1 MQYADIVHR
10 CFRCGY
16 CNFTSDFQDFN
27 CPTYNKYRM
36 LSYSPGG
43 RMWLINAWLNK
54 ELQWRE
60 HFADIMYSCAT
71 CNNCVEE
78 CVQNKFNSYLS
89 EIFIAAR
96 GEMVEQG
103 LVPPTVRDYIK
114 NIQLSGNPYRAPA
127 EDRGKWS
134 EGSGLTRFQND
145 EYLYYVGCVGSYDE
159 RGQKMA
165 LALGKLLIKA
175 GLSVGIL
182 GSDEK
187 CDGNEVRVLGESML
201 FEELARQNTDQFA
214 QLGVKK
220 VISLSPH
227 AFNVMKKY
235 YPDYGAGFDT
245 LHYTQVLWELIKL
258 KKLNPGQLEIR
269 VTYHDPC
276 YLGRHN
282 GEYRAPRK
290 VLQSIPGLS
299 LVEMRRNRKDSFC
312 CGGGGGNFFTDI
324 LGSGPDSPAAVRVKE
339 AVATGAEVL
348 AVACPNCA
356 KMFEDAI
363 KVEGL
368 EDRLQ
373 VRDIAELVL
382 ESLKD

>member
-54 ELQWRE
+54 EIEWSE

-71 CNNCVEE
+71 CNNCVEH
-78 CVQNKFNSYLS
+78 CIQKFNIYLTD
-89 EIFIAAR
+89 IFVAAR

-103 LVPPTVRDYIK
+103 LVPPAVRDYLK

-127 EDRGKWS
+127 EDRGKWA
-134 EGSGLTRFQND
+134 EGSGMNQYSNE
-145 EYLYYVGCVGSYDE
+145 EYLFYVGCVGSYDE
-159 RGQKMA
+159 RGHKIA
-165 LALGKLLIKA
+165 SAIGDLLIKA
-175 GLSVGIL
+175 GLSIGIL
-182 GSDEK
+182 GSKEK
-187 CDGNEVRVLGESML
+187 SDGNEVRVLGESFL
-201 FEELARQNTDQFA
+201 FEDLAKKNIEQFK
-214 QLGVKK
+214 QLGIQK
-220 VISLSPH
+220 VVALSPH
-227 AFNVMKKY
+227 AFNSMRNY
-235 YPDYGAGFDT
+235 YPELGAEFET
-245 LHYTQVLWELIKL
+245 SHYTQVLWDLIKS
-258 KKLNPGQLEIR
+258 KKLTPGKLEAK

-282 GEYRAPRK
+282 QEYENSRK
-290 VLQSIPGLS
+290 ILQSIPGLT
-299 LVEMRRNRKDSFC
+299 LVEMKRNRNDSFC

-324 LGSGPDSPAAVRVKE
+324 MGSGKDSPATIRVKE
-339 AVATGAEVL
+339 AAATGAEIL
-348 AVACPNCA
+348 AVACPNCT

-363 KVEGL
+363 KAEGL
-368 EDRLQ
+368 ENRLK
-373 VRDIAELVL
+373 VRDIAELVRD
-382 ESLKD
+382 SLDN